1 MSVYRIKGQG
11 EYTCTRHVIVTMEEL
26 GLKYEIDSVNLN
38 VGESKTAEHMERF
51 HPFGLVP
58 VLLDG
63 DFQLYES
70 RAIMRY
76 LVTKHSSDTL
86 YPTDAKKLGLV
97 EQWLSVNQSQT
108 GAVVEAIMEFRVNPL
123 YRGTTPNES
132 KLPEWSDKIHFLLN
146 ILDRQL
152 ASTGAYL
159 AGDCF
164 TLADIPF
171 MSYFGYLIQ
180 LKPFIGVFDG
190 YSNVSR
196 WWESITSR
204 PSWQKAITIN

>member
-26 GLKYEIDSVNLN
+26 GLEYEIDSVNLN
-38 VGESKTAEHMERF
+38 AGESKTSEHMERF

-58 VLLDG
+58 VLIDG
-63 DFQLYES
+63 DFQLFES

-76 LVTKHSSDTL
+76 LVTKHTSTL
-86 YPTDAKKLGLV
+86 YPADAKTRGLV

-108 GAVVEAIMEFRVNPL
+108 GAVVDAIMEYRVKPL
-123 YRGTTPNES
+123 YRGATPDDS
-132 KLPEWSDKIHFLLN
+132 KLPEWKETINFLLKV
-146 ILDRQL
+146 LDRQL
-152 ASTGAYL
+152 ASTGAFL
-159 AGDCF
+159 AGDDF

-180 LKPFIGVFDG
+180 LGPFIGLFES
-190 YSNVSR
+190 YPNVNR

-204 PSWQKAITIN
+204 PSWQKAVTIN